1 MRNAYMDEAPL
12 ASYAG
17 PRVFSW
23 LHVFYSLFYMPGAG
37 SQLIKS
43 EAEET
48 TERVGGHMKM
58 EWDEEV
64 V

>member
-1 MRNAYMDEAPL
+1 MRHAYMDEAPL

-37 SQLIKS
+37 SQVIKS